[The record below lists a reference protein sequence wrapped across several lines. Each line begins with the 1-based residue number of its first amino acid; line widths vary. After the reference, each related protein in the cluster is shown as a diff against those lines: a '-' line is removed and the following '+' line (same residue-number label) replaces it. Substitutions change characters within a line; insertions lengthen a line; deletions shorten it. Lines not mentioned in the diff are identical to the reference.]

1 MKTPAFFCFSEVTSM
16 EEELEKEYCADCP
29 YPSHG
34 FVCRGKDGECMRSRI
49 NKINDV
55 KEEKRGNASNA
66 LQ

>member
-1 MKTPAFFCFSEVTSM
+1 M

-29 YPSHG
+29 HPSHG
-34 FVCRGKDGECMRSRI
+34 FVCRGKDGECLRSRI

-55 KEEKRGNASNA
+55 MEEKRGNASNA